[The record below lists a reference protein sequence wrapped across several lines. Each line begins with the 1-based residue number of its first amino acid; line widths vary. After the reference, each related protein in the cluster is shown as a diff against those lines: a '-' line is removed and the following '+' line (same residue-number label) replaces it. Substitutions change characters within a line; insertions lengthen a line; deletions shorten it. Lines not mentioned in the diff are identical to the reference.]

1 MFPPARIFHIS
12 NPHLINTGAS
22 ARWKDARWS
31 PELFQQFV
39 NGRAKPLKR
48 LVCRSASPHR
58 AEAPVSMRNSLAKTE
73 ISGLAVRLT
82 RCHRGGLGAWILK
95 LFWSLGIGAWSFGFA
110 LSNFFAGTA
119 IAAPPARDYPVKP
132 VPFTA
137 VHLTD

>member
-31 PELFQQFV
+31 PELCQQFV

-58 AEAPVSMRNSLAKTE
+58 AEPPVAMRKSLAKTE
-73 ISGLAVRLT
+73 ISGLAARLT
-82 RCHRGGLGAWILK
+82 RCHRGGLGAWILN
-95 LFWSLGIGAWSFGFA
+95 LFFRFGLGAWRFVFP
-110 LSNFFAGTA
+110 LPNF
-119 IAAPPARDYPVKP
+119 
-132 VPFTA
+132 
-137 VHLTD
+137 